1 MIHEAAASS
10 SFRQRDTLTAKRI
23 FALFGCLGLLLLLWL
38 LSTPVHQI
46 YWATQARLFEAKTAV
61 LAPASSGDQQYL
73 LQMGLIRFCKT
84 CQQHITAFQFRL
96 STAMHDRR
104 HL

>member
-1 MIHEAAASS
+1 MNLGASASS
-10 SFRQRDTLTAKRI
+10 SFRQRDTLTAKRV

-61 LAPASSGDQQYL
+61 LTPASSGDQRHL
-73 LQMGLIRFCKT
+73 LQMRLIRFSET
-84 CQQHITAFQFRL
+84 CQLHITMPLCLAIGRCV
-96 STAMHDRR
+96 
-104 HL
+104 